1 MRAQKSAMVRRTLFL
16 ALFACAGG
24 LAAGVAWAG
33 DETDS
38 ARARAA
44 LGRGEI
50 RPLAGILAVVE
61 ARYEGRVIETELE
74 YRRPAWI
81 YEFKL
86 LPPTGRIFMVR
97 VDAASGR
104 MLETHGPVRERP

>member
-1 MRAQKSAMVRRTLFL
+1 LPAAVGG
-16 ALFACAGG
+16 LFAR
-24 LAAGVAWAG
+24 VARAE

-44 LGRGEI
+44 RERGEI
-50 RPLAGILAVVE
+50 RPLAGILTAVE
-61 ARYEGRVIETELE
+61 EHYEGRVIETELE
-74 YRRPAWI
+74 YRDDSWI

-86 LPPTGRIFMVR
+86 LPPTGRIFKVR

>member
-1 MRAQKSAMVRRTLFL
+1 MIGRRFFLSLFV
-16 ALFACAGG
+16 AARGLFAS
-24 LAAGVAWAG
+24 AAHAE

-44 LGRGEI
+44 RERGDI
-50 RPLAGILAVVE
+50 QPLAAILSTVE
-61 ARYEGRVIETELE
+61 ERYEGRVIETELE
-74 YRRPAWI
+74 FHHDVWI

-86 LPPTGRIFMVR
+86 LPPTGRIFKVR